1 MSEPQYPDFTAHGYQ
16 VIEQL
21 GRNPS
26 AGRVSY
32 KALSINTGQI
42 VVIKQFQ
49 WVGGSSTLDG
59 ERQIEREIQTLRSL
73 HHPKIPS
80 YLDDFKTESASFCIV
95 QEFIEVIFTSD
106 KLIIATN
113 ENDLLHKFL
122 MNGIYKPSKVRFSIS
137 PSMDIQVASN
147 FERLI
152 SSYYNNNSKKI
163 SKLMMELNSRGFYKV
178 AKNILKNIK
187 NIFYSNS
194 INAKNTKKTIKSVYE
209 YNNKIL
215 DPHSS
220 VGLKALENYYLNND
234 KKSEN
239 LFCLETA
246 HPAKFG
252 ETVYKILRKN
262 PKLPI
267 EISKNIKKKEFY
279 KVMPN
284 NLAKIKNYILTN
296 RLH

>member
-1 MSEPQYPDFTAHGYQ
+1 
-16 VIEQL
+16 
-21 GRNPS
+21 
-26 AGRVSY
+26 
-32 KALSINTGQI
+32 
-42 VVIKQFQ
+42 
-49 WVGGSSTLDG
+49 
-59 ERQIEREIQTLRSL
+59 
-73 HHPKIPS
+73 
-80 YLDDFKTESASFCIV
+80 
-95 QEFIEVIFTSD
+95 
-106 KLIIATN
+106 
-113 ENDLLHKFL
+113 
-122 MNGIYKPSKVRFSIS
+122 
-137 PSMDIQVASN
+137 MDIQVASN

-178 AKNILKNIK
+178 DKNILKNIK

-194 INAKNTKKTIKSVYE
+194 INTKNTKKTIKSVYE